1 MDKTR
6 EGDDHSQSFL
16 RVSRLFK
23 EILVARVDLGLV
35 NMVE

>member
-6 EGDDHSQSFL
+6 EEDDHYQSFL

-23 EILVARVDLGLV
+23 EIVVARVDLGMV
-35 NMVE
+35 NMEE